1 MLSRLELIPRST
13 FPAFLT
19 GSVAE
24 EASIAAQQS
33 CERGVRHRTLVRS
46 FYEETQPPAGFVIVV
61 LLRKTWQI
69 SKTFPAITRLS
80 V

>member
-33 CERGVRHRTLVRS
+33 CERGVRHRTLIVNLPGNPKAVA
-46 FYEETQPPAGFVIVV
+46 QCLDVV
-61 LLRKTWQI
+61 LPVL
-69 SKTFPAITRLS
+69 PHALGLLS
-80 V
+80 GDVIDG